1 MSTNKQLSLSPPI
14 CLLFS
19 LSDGL
24 WERLCNPRSAFYARW
39 SDAESMPGCAGASAG
54 AATGTINA
62 INAINA
68 IPAERGRPQ

>member
-1 MSTNKQLSLSPPI
+1 MRGRGQVGVAPWRRT
-14 CLLFS
+14 
-19 LSDGL
+19 
-24 WERLCNPRSAFYARW
+24 SAYTTTRADARW
-39 SDAESMPGCAGASAG
+39 SDAESMPGCAGVSAG